1 MQEKSES
8 SETEEEITKV
18 REVPWIHP
26 DVVAGLIRSGEAE
39 DRDRPALIRL
49 YLRAQMN
56 LFAKPGKSGKG
67 KNYWPDNQTIADS
80 LGVSKSDIQN
90 ALRDSDIERID
101 GGKGRGEDKRFRIVK
116 KERNHGG
123 KKDKGGKGKKG
134 KGKKGKSKKGKS
146 KKGQRG
152 KRKTSIQRGQSDSEN
167 VESTSAPRNIDVC
180 QQSNQRLQHVESTS
194 ATGGEGDGL
203 EIKGLEGE
211 GGGSFRARAREPKAP
226 PPVVSQ
232 DSFKIRTA
240 EDATEYLKTY
250 DLLMAEGFSQ
260 GYYDVIAMVLG
271 CYHRT
276 VDDLDVTS
284 AELLLKKFPS
294 AYKRPEILANWI
306 YWRACQLPAKWNK
319 KTHFFTK
326 IEETWEAFRS
336 QAETILKDLKV
347 IDEERR
353 KVELRH
359 QTEQAEAERIRQE
372 AQDALQ
378 AVEDERLEQEEQAR
392 QLARHDAFVASL
404 PAMDS
409 IIAFIK
415 AVPDLENFGYNE
427 YLEWLNA
434 MIDAVGLKL
443 VLESSPYYYSYF
455 KAAYRTVGFVPA
467 EMITQTQ
474 QFIERVASGVL
485 RGLRDSVAQCE
496 LIPRKVTWEMYCEH
510 FGLNERND
518 RLCGCE
524 IPKGALEYRKPIHN
538 G

>member
-1 MQEKSES
+1 MQENNIPDKSN
-8 SETEEEITKV
+8 T
-18 REVPWIHP
+18 
-26 DVVAGLIRSGEAE
+26 
-39 DRDRPALIRL
+39 
-49 YLRAQMN
+49 
-56 LFAKPGKSGKG
+56 AKGSKSGKKKHISPQEPKDLLTGSSFIARELVPQYLKLGVLNKRDAVAQYIASGVIDFGRRGKPYMESGETIARALDIPSEAFRDTVSDLKKAGIIGRTG
-67 KNYWPDNQTIADS
+67 KNGDRLKFRRWFIPALEPFIS
-80 LGVSKSDIQN
+80 LKMTAGINGGD
-90 ALRDSDIERID
+90 RRCERRVTAGMD
-101 GGKGRGEDKRFRIVK
+101 GGATAGVNGGLLRESGSEKNQGEVN
-116 KERNHGG
+116 KEEEEET
-123 KKDKGGKGKKG
+123 
-134 KGKKGKSKKGKS
+134 
-146 KKGQRG
+146 Q
-152 KRKTSIQRGQSDSEN
+152 T
-167 VESTSAPRNIDVC
+167 
-180 QQSNQRLQHVESTS
+180 
-194 ATGGEGDGL
+194 
-203 EIKGLEGE
+203 
-211 GGGSFRARAREPKAP
+211 P

-240 EDATEYLKTY
+240 EDATEYLKPY
-250 DLLMAEGFSQ
+250 DLLMPEGLSE
-260 GYYDVIAMVLG
+260 GYYDVIAMVSG

-276 VDDLDVTS
+276 VDELDVTS
-284 AELLLKKFPS
+284 AELLLQEFPS
-294 AYKRPEILANWI
+294 DFKRPEILANWI

-326 IEETWEAFRS
+326 IEETWEAFRP

-347 IDEERR
+347 VDEERR
-353 KVELRH
+353 KAELRH
-359 QTEQAEAERIRQE
+359 QTEQAEAERMRQE

-378 AVEDERLEQEEQAR
+378 AVEDERLGQEEQAR
-392 QLARHDAFVASL
+392 QLARHKAFVASL
-404 PAMDS
+404 PAEES
-409 IIAFIK
+409 IIASIM
-415 AVPDLENFGYNE
+415 AVPDLETFGYNE